1 MALENRENM
10 KIIDGHAHAC
20 GMFLNAADTVSYM
33 KLNNIYKII
42 LTAGEPDSRKV
53 YKLPYLAK
61 MFPGSRLIYMNN
73 ALTAMIIGISRMNRH
88 IDQGN
93 ETVALMAQEFPDYI
107 LSTYWINPV
116 EADCI
121 QKIEVFS
128 KKYSFCMLKM
138 HQCWTKFDI
147 GDERIVKVIEWAEF
161 NQKPIFIH
169 LKSKTQVK
177 KFISLTKKYP
187 GVTFILAHLIG
198 IEEFGSSIGENVYFD
213 ISCPLLHS
221 TKMLVRAWNNF
232 GAERI
237 LLGSDA
243 PYGTDNINLAINQM
257 REAGMNNDEIEL
269 VCSKNIQK
277 LLDIN

>member
-1 MALENRENM
+1 M

-20 GMFLNAADTVSYM
+20 GMFFNADDTVRYM
-33 KLNNIYKII
+33 KLNNIYKMI
-42 LTAGEPDSRKV
+42 LTAGEPNSKKV

-73 ALTAMIIGISRMNRH
+73 TLTAMIIGISKMNRH
-88 IDQGN
+88 IEQGN
-93 ETVALMAQEFPDYI
+93 ETVALMAQQFPDYI
-107 LSTYWINPV
+107 LNTYWINPV
-116 EADCI
+116 EADCL
-121 QKIEVFS
+121 QKIENFS
-128 KKYSFCMLKM
+128 NKYSFCMLKM

-147 GDERIVKVIEWAEF
+147 GDERIIKVIEWAEF
-161 NQKPIFIH
+161 NRKPIFIH
-169 LKSKTQVK
+169 LKSKSQVK

-198 IEEFGSSIGENVYFD
+198 IEEFDSSIGENVYFD

-243 PYGTDNINLAINQM
+243 PYGTDNINLAISQM
-257 REAGMNNDEIEL
+257 REAGMNHDEIEL
-269 VCSKNIQK
+269 ICSKNIQK
-277 LLDIN
+277 LLDIK